1 LIDDRGGS
9 AIIRPPSP
17 ERRHGIP
24 ADIEDGHEAE
34 LLSASDLRRRLV
46 HLYAAAWKTQAA
58 PRRGR
63 EGLLVLLLVAAVWAV
78 ASLPNLSLRA
88 FIYEEGRNAALARD
102 ITARGD
108 WLEPAI
114 YGTRWAEKP
123 ALLPWAT
130 AAIAPWTGGVN
141 EWSVRWPVMLSV
153 LLTALLIQRL
163 TRRYASLGASLF
175 AAGGYL
181 FCPLLLQKLTIA
193 EPDTLVTALSF
204 AAFYVWW
211 GGEEKGRVGAGRW
224 IAAALIT
231 TLLSLAKGPQP
242 AGFFVLGIGVYILW
256 RRRWRELP
264 GIILAGLLPALANI
278 GWGALVYRP
287 GDEYNWLRYMRMN
300 GQESSGSYL
309 YERAR
314 FVIQLALEW
323 LPMTLLLP
331 FLANRRWRARIP
343 LLSLPVVFPLLCY
356 LCTGMALLLVW
367 PGTGSRYAMP
377 LTPAVC
383 VLAAFTVQELWRR
396 RDWLAHIAI
405 GMLGLLALY
414 QLLLPSIGV
423 PLFADQFGL
432 SRGTA
437 GYITRAIRADP
448 APVYCAPPC
457 DPTRLFYVEVP
468 IAALSLHDLARLKP
482 PAWLLTT
489 RDVLPLYTSR
499 RPDLDAKVVVERPE
513 DPRAIAVKLL
523 AKPATP

>member
-1 LIDDRGGS
+1 
-9 AIIRPPSP
+9 
-17 ERRHGIP
+17 
-24 ADIEDGHEAE
+24 
-34 LLSASDLRRRLV
+34 LSASDLRRRLS
-46 HLYAAAWKTQAA
+46 HLYATAWETPAA
-58 PRRGR
+58 PRLGR
-63 EGLLVLLLVAAVWAV
+63 QGLLALLLVVVVWAL
-78 ASLPNLSLRA
+78 ASLPNLSMRS
-88 FIYEEGRNAALARD
+88 FIYEEGRNAAIARD
-102 ITARGD
+102 ITERGD
-108 WLEPAI
+108 WLAPAI

-141 EWSVRWPVMLSV
+141 EWSVRWPILLSI

-163 TRRYASLGASLF
+163 TRRYASLAASLF
-175 AAGGYL
+175 AAGSYL

-204 AAFYVWW
+204 LAFYLWW
-211 GGEEKGRVGAGRW
+211 GGEERGRVGAWRW
-224 IAAALIT
+224 IACALLT
-231 TLLSLAKGPQP
+231 ALLSLAKGPQP
-242 AGFFVLGIGVYILW
+242 AGFFVLGVGVYILW
-256 RRRWRELP
+256 RRRWSELW

-278 GWGALVYRP
+278 GWAAAVYRP

-300 GQESSGSYL
+300 GEDASASYL
-309 YERAR
+309 EERVR

-331 FLANRRWRARIP
+331 FLAKRRWRQGIP

-383 VLAAFTVQELWRR
+383 VLTAFIVQELWRR
-396 RDWLAHIAI
+396 RHWLAHVAA

-414 QLLLPSIGV
+414 QLILPSIAV
-423 PLFADQFGL
+423 PLLADQFGL

-457 DPTRLFYVEVP
+457 DPTRLFYVEQP
-468 IAALSLHDLARLKP
+468 IEALSIHDFAKMKP

-513 DPRAIAVKLL
+513 DPRAIAVKLQ
-523 AKPATP
+523 AKSPVP

>member
-1 LIDDRGGS
+1 M
-9 AIIRPPSP
+9 
-17 ERRHGIP
+17 
-24 ADIEDGHEAE
+24 
-34 LLSASDLRRRLV
+34 SASDLRRRLS
-46 HLYAAAWKTQAA
+46 HLYAAAWETPAA
-58 PRRGR
+58 PRLGR
-63 EGLLVLLLVAAVWAV
+63 QGLLALLLVVIVWAI
-78 ASLPNLSLRA
+78 ASLPNLSTRA
-88 FIYEEGRNAALARD
+88 FIYEEGRNAAIARD
-102 ITARGD
+102 ITVRGD

-141 EWSVRWPVMLSV
+141 EWSVRWPVMLAV

-163 TRRYASLGASLF
+163 TRCYASLGASLF

-193 EPDTLVTALSF
+193 EPDTLVSALSF

-211 GGEEKGRVGAGRW
+211 GGEERGRVGVGRW
-224 IAAALIT
+224 IAVALIT
-231 TLLSLAKGPQP
+231 ALLSLAKGPQP
-242 AGFFVLGIGVYILW
+242 AGFFVIGIGVYILW
-256 RRRWRELP
+256 RRRWSELW

-278 GWGALVYRP
+278 GWGALVYHR

-300 GQESSGSYL
+300 GQDTSGNYV
-309 YERAR
+309 YERVR

-331 FLANRRWRARIP
+331 FLARRRWRQSIP
-343 LLSLPVVFPLLCY
+343 LLAQPVVFPLLCY

-377 LTPAVC
+377 LTPAVA

-396 RDWLAHIAI
+396 RHWLGYVAP
-405 GMLGLLALY
+405 GMLGLLTLY

-423 PLFADQFGL
+423 PLLAGDFAL
-432 SRGTA
+432 SRLTA
-437 GYITRAIRADP
+437 GYITRAIQADP

-457 DPTRLFYVEVP
+457 DPTRLFYVGVP
-468 IAALSLHDLARLKP
+468 IEALSLRDFEKMKP

-499 RPDLDAKVVVERPE
+499 RPDLEAKVVVERPE

-523 AKPATP
+523 AKPTTP